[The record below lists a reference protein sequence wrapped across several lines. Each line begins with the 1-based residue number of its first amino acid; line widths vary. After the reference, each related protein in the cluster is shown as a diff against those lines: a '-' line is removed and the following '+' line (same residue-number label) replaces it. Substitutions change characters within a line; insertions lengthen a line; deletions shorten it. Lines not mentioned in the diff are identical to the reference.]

1 MNDDCISNS
10 TETFVNN
17 DDIRDKDFNLGEY
30 EDGSNETNFESDDVS
45 ECPSSNERKKS
56 ELNDENITTK
66 RTVTFHHS
74 EKIK

>member
-45 ECPSSNERKKS
+45 EWPSSNVRKKS

-66 RTVTFHHS
+66 RTVTFHLS